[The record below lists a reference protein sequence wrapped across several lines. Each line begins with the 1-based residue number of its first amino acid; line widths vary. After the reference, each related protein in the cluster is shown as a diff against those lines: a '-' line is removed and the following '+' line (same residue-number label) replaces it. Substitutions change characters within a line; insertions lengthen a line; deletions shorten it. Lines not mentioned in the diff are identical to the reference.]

1 MLLYRVFPYLAS
13 ASAGQPGHPLYVHP
27 AQGAG
32 RFDNP
37 SHYLAW
43 YMAAEAVSAIGES
56 FAHLS
61 EWRDE
66 MFEFPHIPG
75 SRRALG
81 IYDLPDDLPYVDL
94 DDPQRLVELGV
105 RPSQVV
111 ERNRPY
117 TQALAFRIY
126 SEAKYK
132 GLRWWSFHR
141 PQWRVYCLWEIDP
154 QIAQVDELNVAH
166 IAVESAARTLARRIV

>member
-1 MLLYRVFPYLAS
+1 MLLHRVFPYLPS
-13 ASAGQPGHPLYVHP
+13 ASTGQPGHPLYVHP

-66 MFEFPHIPG
+66 VFEFPHIPG
-75 SRRALG
+75 SRKALG

-94 DDPQRLVELGV
+94 DDPQRLVDLGV
-105 RPSQVV
+105 RPSQIV

-117 TQALAFRIY
+117 TQALALRIY
-126 SEAKYK
+126 IEAKYK
-132 GLRWWSFHR
+132 GIRWWSFHR
-141 PQWRVYCLWEIDP
+141 PRWRVYCLWEIDP
-154 QIAQVDELNVAH
+154 DIVQVDDLTVAH
-166 IAVESAARTLARRIV
+166 IAVDSAARTLARRIA

>member
-1 MLLYRVFPYLAS
+1 MLLYRVCPYLPS
-13 ASAGQPGHPLYVHP
+13 ASTGQPGHPLYVHP
-27 AQGAG
+27 AQVAG

-43 YMAAEAVSAIGES
+43 YMAAEAVSSVGES

-61 EWRDE
+61 EWTDE

-75 SRRALG
+75 SRKALG
-81 IYDLPDDLPYVDL
+81 IYDLPYVDL
-94 DDPQRLVELGV
+94 DDPQRLVDLGV
-105 RPSQVV
+105 RPSEVV
-111 ERNRPY
+111 ERNQPY
-117 TQALAFRIY
+117 TQALALRIY
-126 SEAKYK
+126 MEAKYK
-132 GLRWWSFHR
+132 GIRWSSFHR

-154 QIAQVDELNVAH
+154 NIVQVDDLTVAH

>member
-1 MLLYRVFPYLAS
+1 VLLYRVFPYLS
-13 ASAGQPGHPLYVHP
+13 GASAGQPGHPLYVHP
-27 AQGAG
+27 TQGTG

-43 YMAAEAVSAIGES
+43 YIAAEAVSAVGES

-61 EWRDE
+61 TWRDE

-75 SRRALG
+75 SRKALG

-94 DDPQRLVELGV
+94 DDPQRLVDLGV
-105 RPSQVV
+105 RPTQVI

-117 TQALAFRIY
+117 TQSLALRIY
-126 SEAKYK
+126 EEGKYN
-132 GLRWWSFHR
+132 GIRWWSIHR
-141 PQWRVYCLWEIDP
+141 PQWRLYCLWKIDP
-154 QIAQVDELNVAH
+154 NIVQIDPLTIGH
-166 IAVESAARTLARRIV
+166 ITVNSAARTLAKRMV